1 MKSILNRFFIIAS
14 LACIAT
20 ISSAQNPSKYATDVP
35 ADLFEDLDMIRYD
48 SLIGPACESARKEL
62 PKVKEAFE
70 KMIDGQGIFI
80 FTRIY
85 DQEAIFKNVRIKIT
99 KWDNG
104 LISGT
109 LEDYL
114 TDINYYQQG
123 MEIEL
128 PESAVLDWVIIAPNG
143 KINGNYVATYLKNYE
158 RNH

>member
-1 MKSILNRFFIIAS
+1 M
-14 LACIAT
+14 
-20 ISSAQNPSKYATDVP
+20 
-35 ADLFEDLDMIRYD
+35 
-48 SLIGPACESARKEL
+48 
-62 PKVKEAFE
+62 KEAFE

-80 FTRIY
+80 FTRI
-85 DQEAIFKNVRIKIT
+85 DDLEAIFKNVRIKIT